1 MFGVECRRVSLAWF
15 TRSFIALDDSN
26 GDIRKWQASPSF
38 DHCPHLEFLPFCAFH
53 WMITLSQ
60 AYRVPTAS
68 REAFFQLRRGTHKC
82 YQNTSPR
89 KSCCCQ
95 VCPSPPPLL
104 SLRLGSLFGFPL
116 INPSSLLLLQ
126 LLSSSLLFSFPSF
139 VADTATCTFTWE
151 NYFFTFVT
159 KSFVINFITW
169 PNHTLINFLHK
180 IDAWMNPLCPS
191 WMEKNGGKSKDL
203 VWDQ

>member
-126 LLSSSLLFSFPSF
+126 LLSSSLFFFFSLVRCRYCNLYIYMRKLFF
-139 VADTATCTFTWE
+139 
-151 NYFFTFVT
+151 YFCY
-159 KSFVINFITW
+159 KVICNQFHYMT
-169 PNHTLINFLHK
+169 
-180 IDAWMNPLCPS
+180 
-191 WMEKNGGKSKDL
+191 
-203 VWDQ
+203 